1 VTLVACPR
9 TGLPIF
15 YAIFQTALA
24 VLEDRRKIATTLVSR
39 DWLALKENDHAIT
52 SLSVPINS

>member
-1 VTLVACPR
+1 
-9 TGLPIF
+9 LPVQER
-15 YAIFQTALA
+15 AFQSSTALA